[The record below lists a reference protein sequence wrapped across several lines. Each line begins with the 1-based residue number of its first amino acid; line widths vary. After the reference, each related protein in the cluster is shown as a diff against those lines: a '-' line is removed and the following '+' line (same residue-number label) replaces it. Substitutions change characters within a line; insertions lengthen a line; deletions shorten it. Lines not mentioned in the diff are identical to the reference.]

1 MKAFP
6 PLAAFALALGVAA
19 SVHAAPSVT
28 VYTRDL
34 GFVREPRTLEVH
46 RDTVRISDIPER
58 IDFGSVRIGVPNAR
72 VTRLAYRFD
81 LASGD
86 GLLETARGSRVRVTL
101 PRDRVV
107 EGTLVTADGAWLV
120 VRENDG
126 GLRTLSRSIV
136 EDVRLAGMA
145 RRLAT
150 RPEIE
155 AVLSGAK
162 GGSIEAELSYLTGG
176 LSWSADHTVVR
187 TGENS
192 LTWSTAVT
200 VENLTGRDYVDAQL
214 KLVAGEPRRV
224 TPPMSP
230 MPYMERALSMQ
241 ANKVGDGADL
251 SQQDFSEYHLYTLG
265 RPATLRDRERQT
277 LTLIEPHPVQ
287 MTPGYLYKPSER
299 RSVRVQ
305 YVVRNTTEAGLG
317 MPLPAGRVRFHER
330 DADGDLQFT
339 GETSVAHTAEGEK
352 MTLEVG
358 DAFDLVGERREVA
371 NTRISDRER
380 EQQVEIKL
388 RNRKRTAVVI
398 AVEETV
404 GGDIEV
410 TQKSHDFTRKDAN
423 TLAWKI
429 PVPAGKE
436 ATLTYTV
443 RTRY

>member
-1 MKAFP
+1 MGP
-6 PLAAFALALGVAA
+6 RCLLAVLALTLGVAPI
-19 SVHAAPSVT
+19 VRAAPSVT

-34 GFVREPRTLEVH
+34 GFVREPRTLEVN
-46 RDTVRISDIPER
+46 RDTVRISDVPER
-58 IDFGSVRIGVPNAR
+58 IDFGSVRLASPGVR

-81 LASGD
+81 VASGD

-107 EGTLVTADGAWLV
+107 EGTLVTADGAWIV
-120 VRENDG
+120 VREGDG
-126 GLRTLSRSIV
+126 GLRTLSRATV
-136 EDVRLAGMA
+136 EDIRLAA
-145 RRLAT
+145 PSRRLAT

-155 AVLSGAK
+155 AVLDGARR
-162 GGSIEAELSYLTGG
+162 GTVEAELSYLTGG

-187 TGENS
+187 TNETS
-192 LTWSTAVT
+192 LIWSTAVT
-200 VENLTGRDYVDAQL
+200 VENMTGRDYVGAEL

-224 TPPMSP
+224 TPPVMP
-230 MPYMERALSMQ
+230 MAYAERSMLVQ
-241 ANKVGDGADL
+241 GKAGDGADL
-251 SQQDFSEYHLYTLG
+251 SQQEFSEYHLYTLD

-277 LTLIEPHPVQ
+277 LTLIEPHAAQ
-287 MTPGYLYKPSER
+287 MTPRYLYKASER

-305 YVVRNTTEAGLG
+305 YEVRNASEAGLG

-330 DADGDLQFT
+330 DPQGDLQFT
-339 GETSVAHTAEGEK
+339 GETSIAHTAEGEL

-358 DAFDLVGERREVA
+358 DAFDLAAERREVA
-371 NTRISDRER
+371 HRRISDRER
-380 EQQVEIKL
+380 ELQVEIKL
-388 RNRKRTAVVI
+388 RNRKRTAVTI
-398 AVEETV
+398 TAEETV

-436 ATLTYTV
+436 VALTYTV
-443 RTRY
+443 RVRY

>member
-1 MKAFP
+1 MRSSSLFV
-6 PLAAFALALGVAA
+6 ALALTGIAA
-19 SVHAAPSVT
+19 SVAQAAPSVT

-34 GFVREPRTLEVH
+34 GFVRETRTLDVT
-46 RDTVRISDIPER
+46 RDTVRIADVPER
-58 IDFGSVRIGVPNAR
+58 IDFGSVRVAPQGAR
-72 VTRLAYRFD
+72 VRRLAYRFD

-86 GLLETARGSRVRVTL
+86 GLFETARGSRVRVTL

-107 EGTLVTADGAWLV
+107 EGTLVTYDGAWIV
-120 VRENDG
+120 VRESDG
-126 GLRTLSRSIV
+126 TLRNLSRAVV
-136 EDVRLAGMA
+136 EDVRLSASP

-150 RPEIE
+150 RPELE
-155 AVLSGAK
+155 VVLEGAK
-162 GGSIEAELSYLTGG
+162 GSRVEAELSYLTGG

-187 TGENS
+187 ASETS

-200 VENLTGRDYVDAQL
+200 IENLTGRDYADAEL

-224 TPPMSP
+224 APSAP
-230 MPYMERALSMQ
+230 MPYMERSVMLQ
-241 ANKVGDGADL
+241 ASKAGEGADL
-251 SQQDFSEYHLYTLG
+251 SQQDFSEYHLYSLS

-277 LTLIEPHPVQ
+277 LTLVEPHTVK
-287 MTPGYLYKPSER
+287 MTPRYLFKAQER
-299 RSVRVQ
+299 RTVRIQ
-305 YVVRNTTEAGLG
+305 YEVRNTPEQGLG

-339 GETSVAHTAEGEK
+339 GETTINHTAEGEL

-358 DAFDLVGERREVA
+358 DAFDLVGERRDVA
-371 NTRISDRER
+371 NRRISDRER

-388 RNRKRTAVVI
+388 RNRKRTPVTI
-398 AVEETV
+398 AVEEVV

-429 PVPAGKE
+429 PVPAGQE
-436 ATLTYTV
+436 AVLTYTV
-443 RTRY
+443 RIRY